1 MARTSKTTT
10 TRKKRTAKA
19 KVAPAPLFDR
29 DPYEGWTD
37 SELKAHAENVA
48 AQDPLNML
56 RKRLK
61 AVTGLEL
68 AETTLRGHLAVQ
80 HPFLLR
86 AFLST
91 SAEGGYEAKR
101 LVIDTAVAN
110 IARLEKR
117 SVSQRTKTMTH
128 YADIVAEVQRGR
140 KEWTEKG
147 IKIIQ
152 KSAVDAEVASRRVK
166 SGDNSCDVR
175 TVRRA
180 RKAFGC

>member
-110 IARLEKR
+110 IARLDFPVLLR
-117 SVSQRTKTMTH
+117 QFSTPS
-128 YADIVAEVQRGR
+128 RGGYILLLILPPR
-140 KEWTEKG
+140 IGVENLSK
-147 IKIIQ
+147 
-152 KSAVDAEVASRRVK
+152 
-166 SGDNSCDVR
+166 
-175 TVRRA
+175 
-180 RKAFGC
+180 